1 MPRANRIFCPGQV
14 WHITHRCHQREFLL
28 RFLRD
33 RRRWRHWLFE
43 AKRRYGLSV
52 LNYVVTCNHIHLLCA
67 DRGSDEIPHS
77 LQLIEGRVA
86 QEFNLRKKRRG
97 AFWEDRYHATAVQS
111 DGHLTRCLTYIDL
124 NMVRARAV
132 GHPREWEVSGYNEIQ
147 HPPRRRRIIDFLTLF
162 RLVGAE
168 THAELASMQEASML
182 AEIGK
187 SRRVA
192 AWTESVAVGD
202 EAYLQQLKVDLR
214 LRSAKRKIEIEDGYR
229 TLREPRSE
237 YRPISGT
244 KTQVLTSQP
253 P

>member
-1 MPRANRIFCPGQV
+1 
-14 WHITHRCHQREFLL
+14 
-28 RFLRD
+28 
-33 RRRWRHWLFE
+33 
-43 AKRRYGLSV
+43 
-52 LNYVVTCNHIHLLCA
+52 LLCA
-67 DRGSDEIPHS
+67 DRGNHEIPRS

-97 AFWEDRYHATAVQS
+97 AFWEDRYHATAVQT
-111 DGHLTRCLTYIDL
+111 DGHLTQCLTYIDL

-132 GHPREWEVSGYNEIQ
+132 GHPSEWEVSGYNEIQ
-147 HPPRRRRIIDFLTLF
+147 RPPRRRRIIDFPTLF

-168 THAELASMQEASML
+168 THSELASMQERSML

-214 LRSAKRKIEIEDGYR
+214 LRSAKRNIEIEDGFL
-229 TLREPRSE
+229 TLSEPHSE

-244 KTQVLTSQP
+244 KTPVLASQTA
-253 P
+253 